1 MSDKSKIRNFSI
13 IAHIDHGKSTLAD
26 RFLELSG
33 LVRREKL
40 QKQMLDSMDLERER
54 GITIKSHPVRLTIGD
69 YIFNLIDTPGH
80 VDFSYE
86 VSRSLAACEG
96 AVLLVDATQG
106 VEAQTVAHA
115 YKAMEHNLTI
125 VPVINKIDL
134 PSADIESTKSAMAQL
149 LGKDDIE
156 PVLVSAKDG
165 TGVDELIQRLINE
178 IPAPSGNEDGPL
190 QALVFDAFYDNYKGV
205 VSVVRIFNGEIKAG
219 DLIKFWSGG
228 TVSEVIE
235 VGVFELKMVPVE
247 KLTAGDVGYVAANI
261 RDIREVPVG
270 DTMTLAS
277 QPSDNPI
284 PGFSPMKPMVFASMY
299 PTENEDFER
308 LRESL
313 KKLQLNDAA
322 LTFEPENS
330 QAFGPGFRCGFLGLL
345 HMDIVR
351 ERLEREFDLDLIL
364 TSPNVEYHVLTRAGD
379 YLEIRNPADFPD
391 FSEVELVEEPF
402 IRGTVVV
409 PSAYLGNVIQL
420 CENRRGKMVQ
430 MDYISQDRV
439 LLKYD
444 LPFSEIITDFYD
456 QLKSMTRGYASF
468 DYEHIGFREAD
479 VDKIEVFINGRK
491 LDAITL
497 LVPKEEV
504 MRSAR
509 SVALNLKRTIPK
521 QLVEVVIQ
529 VKAGGKIVAR
539 ETVKPLRKD
548 VLAKCY
554 GGDVSRK
561 KKLLEK
567 QKAGKKRMRQ
577 FNQVDIPQEAFLSVL
592 KADSDS

>member
-1 MSDKSKIRNFSI
+1 MVDRSKIRNFSI

-33 LVRREKL
+33 LVRRDKL

-54 GITIKSHPVRLTIGD
+54 GITIKSHPVRLHIGD
-69 YIFNLIDTPGH
+69 YVFNLIDTPGH

-96 AVLLVDATQG
+96 AILLVDASQG

-115 YKAMEHNLTI
+115 YKAMEHNLAI

-134 PSADIESTKSAMAQL
+134 PSADVEGAKRAMSQL
-149 LGKDDIE
+149 LGKDDID
-156 PVLVSAKDG
+156 PVLVSAKEG
-165 TGVDELIQRLINE
+165 IGIEELIDRLVKE
-178 IPAPSGNEDGPL
+178 IPAPNGDEEAPL
-190 QALVFDAFYDNYKGV
+190 QALVFDSFYDTYKGV
-205 VSVVRIFNGEIKAG
+205 VSVVRIFNGQVRVG
-219 DLIKFWSGG
+219 DRIRFWASGLE
-228 TVSEVIE
+228 SEVTE
-235 VGVFELKMVPVE
+235 VGVFSLKMVPTE
-247 KLTAGDVGYVAANI
+247 SLEAGDVGYVAANI

-270 DTMTLAS
+270 DTMTSAVR
-277 QPSDNPI
+277 PADVPI
-284 PGFSPMKPMVFASMY
+284 PGFSAMKPMVFASIY

-322 LTFEPENS
+322 LVFEPES
-330 QAFGPGFRCGFLGLL
+330 SEAFGPGFRCGFLGLL
-345 HMDIVR
+345 HMDIIR

-364 TSPNVEYHVLTRAGD
+364 TSPNVEYHVLTRSGE
-379 YLEIRNPADFPD
+379 YIEVRNPSQFPD
-391 FSEVELVEEPF
+391 FSEVELVEEPYV
-402 IRGTVVV
+402 RGTIVV
-409 PSAYLGNVIQL
+409 PSEYVGSVIQL
-420 CENRRGKMVQ
+420 CEGRRGKMLH
-430 MDYISQDRV
+430 MDYISQQRV
-439 LLKYD
+439 LLEYD
-444 LPFSEIITDFYD
+444 LPFAEIITDFYD
-456 QLKSMTRGYASF
+456 QLKSVTRGYASF
-468 DYEHIGFREAD
+468 DYEHIGFKEAD
-479 VDKIEVFINGRK
+479 VDKIEVFINGKK
-491 LDAITL
+491 LDALTL
-497 LVPKEEV
+497 LAPKSEV
-504 MRSAR
+504 LRVAR
-509 SVALNLKRTIPK
+509 QVALNLKHTIPK

-529 VKAGGKIVAR
+529 VKAGGRIVAR
-539 ETVKPLRKD
+539 ETIKPLRKD

-592 KADSDS
+592 KADTE

>member
-1 MSDKSKIRNFSI
+1 MAYRSKIRNFSI

-33 LVRREKL
+33 LVRRDKL

-54 GITIKSHPVRLTIGD
+54 GITIKSHPVRLAIGD
-69 YIFNLIDTPGH
+69 YVFNLIDTPGH

-96 AVLLVDATQG
+96 AILLVDATQG

-115 YKAMEHNLTI
+115 YKAMEHNLAI

-134 PSADIESTKSAMAQL
+134 PSADVEGTKRAMAQL
-149 LGKDDIE
+149 LGKDDID
-156 PVLVSAKDG
+156 PVLVSAKEG
-165 TGVDELIQRLINE
+165 IGIQELIDRLIE
-178 IPAPSGNEDGPL
+178 DIPAPEGDENAPL
-190 QALVFDAFYDNYKGV
+190 QALVFDSFYDTYKGV
-205 VSVVRIFNGEIKAG
+205 VSVVRIFNGQVKVG
-219 DLIKFWSGG
+219 DRIRFWASGLE
-228 TVSEVIE
+228 SEVTE
-235 VGVFELKMVPVE
+235 VGVFSLKMVPTDRLE
-247 KLTAGDVGYVAANI
+247 AGDVGYVAANI

-270 DTMTLAS
+270 DTMTSAVR
-277 QPSDNPI
+277 PATAPI
-284 PGFSPMKPMVFASMY
+284 PGFSSMKPMVFASIY

-322 LTFEPENS
+322 LVFEPETS
-330 QAFGPGFRCGFLGLL
+330 EAFGPGFRCGFLGLL

-364 TSPNVEYHVLTRAGD
+364 TSPNVEYHVLTRSGE
-379 YLEIRNPADFPD
+379 YIEVRNPSQFPD
-391 FSEVELVEEPF
+391 FSEVELVEEPYV
-402 IRGTVVV
+402 RGTIVV
-409 PSAYLGNVIQL
+409 PSEYVGSVIQL
-420 CENRRGKMVQ
+420 CEGRRGKMLH
-430 MDYISQDRV
+430 MEYISEQRV
-439 LLKYD
+439 LLEYD
-444 LPFSEIITDFYD
+444 LPFAEIITDFYD
-456 QLKSMTRGYASF
+456 QLKSVTRGYASF
-468 DYEHIGFREAD
+468 DYEHIGFKEAD
-479 VDKIEVFINGRK
+479 VDKIEVFINGKR
-491 LDAITL
+491 LDALTL
-497 LVPKEEV
+497 LAPKSEV
-504 MRSAR
+504 LRVAR
-509 SVALNLKRTIPK
+509 QVALNLKRTIPK

-529 VKAGGKIVAR
+529 VKAGGRIVAR

-592 KADSDS
+592 KADTE

>member
-1 MSDKSKIRNFSI
+1 MVDRSKIRNFSI

-33 LVRREKL
+33 LVRRDKL

-54 GITIKSHPVRLTIGD
+54 GITIKSHPVRLHIGD
-69 YIFNLIDTPGH
+69 YVFNLIDTPGH

-96 AVLLVDATQG
+96 AILLVDASQG

-115 YKAMEHNLTI
+115 YKAMEHNLAI

-134 PSADIESTKSAMAQL
+134 PSADVEGAKRAMSQL
-149 LGKDDIE
+149 LGKDDID
-156 PVLVSAKDG
+156 PVLVSAKEG
-165 TGVDELIQRLINE
+165 IGIEELIDRLVKE
-178 IPAPSGNEDGPL
+178 IPAPNGDEEAPL
-190 QALVFDAFYDNYKGV
+190 QALVFDSFYDTYKGV
-205 VSVVRIFNGEIKAG
+205 VSVVRIFNGQVRVG
-219 DLIKFWSGG
+219 DRIRFWASGLE
-228 TVSEVIE
+228 SEVTE
-235 VGVFELKMVPVE
+235 VGVFSLKMVPTE
-247 KLTAGDVGYVAANI
+247 SLEAGDVGYVAANI

-270 DTMTLAS
+270 DTMTSAVR
-277 QPSDNPI
+277 PADVPI
-284 PGFSPMKPMVFASMY
+284 PGFSAMKPMVFASIY

-322 LTFEPENS
+322 LVFEPES
-330 QAFGPGFRCGFLGLL
+330 SEAFGPGFRCGFLGLL
-345 HMDIVR
+345 HMDIIR

-364 TSPNVEYHVLTRAGD
+364 TSPNVEYHVLTRSGE
-379 YLEIRNPADFPD
+379 YIEVRNPSQFPD
-391 FSEVELVEEPF
+391 FSEVELVEEPYV
-402 IRGTVVV
+402 RGTIVV
-409 PSAYLGNVIQL
+409 PSEYVGSVIQL
-420 CENRRGKMVQ
+420 CEGRRGKMLH
-430 MDYISQDRV
+430 MDYISQQRV
-439 LLKYD
+439 LLEYD
-444 LPFSEIITDFYD
+444 LPFAEIITDFYD
-456 QLKSMTRGYASF
+456 QLKSVTRGYASF
-468 DYEHIGFREAD
+468 DYEHIGFKEAD
-479 VDKIEVFINGRK
+479 VDKVEVFINGKK
-491 LDAITL
+491 LDALTL
-497 LVPKEEV
+497 LAPKSEV
-504 MRSAR
+504 LRVAR
-509 SVALNLKRTIPK
+509 QVALNLKHTIPK

-529 VKAGGKIVAR
+529 VKAGGRIVAR
-539 ETVKPLRKD
+539 ETIKPLRKD

-592 KADSDS
+592 KADTE

>member
-1 MSDKSKIRNFSI
+1 MVDRSKIRNFSI

-33 LVRREKL
+33 LVRRDKL

-54 GITIKSHPVRLTIGD
+54 GITIKSHPVRLHIGD
-69 YIFNLIDTPGH
+69 YVFNLIDTPGH

-96 AVLLVDATQG
+96 AILLVDATQG

-115 YKAMEHNLTI
+115 YKAMEHNLAI

-134 PSADIESTKSAMAQL
+134 PSADVEGTKRAMSQL
-149 LGKDDIE
+149 LGKDDID
-156 PVLVSAKDG
+156 PVLVSAKEG
-165 TGVDELIQRLINE
+165 IGIEELIDRLVKE
-178 IPAPSGNEDGPL
+178 IPAPNGDENAPL
-190 QALVFDAFYDNYKGV
+190 QALVFDSFYDTYKGV
-205 VSVVRIFNGEIKAG
+205 VSVVRIFNGQVRVG
-219 DLIKFWSGG
+219 DRIRFWASGLE
-228 TVSEVIE
+228 SEVTE
-235 VGVFELKMVPVE
+235 VGVFSLKMVPTE
-247 KLTAGDVGYVAANI
+247 SLEAGDVGYVAANI

-270 DTMTLAS
+270 DTMTSAVR
-277 QPSDNPI
+277 PADAPI
-284 PGFSPMKPMVFASMY
+284 PGFSAMKPMVFASIY

-322 LTFEPENS
+322 LVFEPES
-330 QAFGPGFRCGFLGLL
+330 SEAFGPGFRCGFLGLL
-345 HMDIVR
+345 HMDIIR

-364 TSPNVEYHVLTRAGD
+364 TSPNVEYHVLTRSGE
-379 YLEIRNPADFPD
+379 YIEVRNPSQFPD
-391 FSEVELVEEPF
+391 FSEVELVEEPYV
-402 IRGTVVV
+402 RGTVVV
-409 PSAYLGNVIQL
+409 PSEYVGSVIQL
-420 CENRRGKMVQ
+420 CEGRRGKMLH
-430 MDYISQDRV
+430 MEYISQQRV
-439 LLKYD
+439 LLEYN
-444 LPFSEIITDFYD
+444 LPFAEIITDFYD
-456 QLKSMTRGYASF
+456 QLKSVTRGYASF
-468 DYEHIGFREAD
+468 DYEHIGFKEAD
-479 VDKIEVFINGRK
+479 VDKIEVFINGKK
-491 LDAITL
+491 LDALTL
-497 LVPKEEV
+497 LAPKSEV
-504 MRSAR
+504 LRVAR
-509 SVALNLKRTIPK
+509 QVASNLKHTIPK

-529 VKAGGKIVAR
+529 VKAGGRIVAR
-539 ETVKPLRKD
+539 ETIKPLRKD

-592 KADSDS
+592 KADTE

>member
-1 MSDKSKIRNFSI
+1 MAYRSKIRNFSI

-33 LVRREKL
+33 LVRRDKL

-54 GITIKSHPVRLTIGD
+54 GITIKSHPVRLAIGD
-69 YIFNLIDTPGH
+69 YVFNLIDTPGH

-96 AVLLVDATQG
+96 AILLVDATQG

-115 YKAMEHNLTI
+115 YKAMEHNLAI

-134 PSADIESTKSAMAQL
+134 PSADVEGTKRAMAQL
-149 LGKDDIE
+149 LGKDDID
-156 PVLVSAKDG
+156 PILVSAKEG
-165 TGVDELIQRLINE
+165 IGIQELIDRLIE
-178 IPAPSGNEDGPL
+178 DIPAPEGDENAPL
-190 QALVFDAFYDNYKGV
+190 QALVFDSFYDTYKGV
-205 VSVVRIFNGEIKAG
+205 VSVVRIFNGQVSVG
-219 DLIKFWSGG
+219 DRIRFWASGLE
-228 TVSEVIE
+228 SEVTE
-235 VGVFELKMVPVE
+235 VGVFSLKMVPTDRLE
-247 KLTAGDVGYVAANI
+247 AGDVGYVAANI

-270 DTMTLAS
+270 DTMTSAVR
-277 QPSDNPI
+277 PATAPI
-284 PGFSPMKPMVFASMY
+284 PGFSSMKPMVFASVY

-308 LRESL
+308 LRQSL

-322 LTFEPENS
+322 LVFEPETS
-330 QAFGPGFRCGFLGLL
+330 EAFGPGFRCGFLGLL

-364 TSPNVEYHVLTRAGD
+364 TSPNVEYHVLTRGGE
-379 YLEIRNPADFPD
+379 YIEVRNPSQFPD
-391 FSEVELVEEPF
+391 FSEVELVEEPYV
-402 IRGTVVV
+402 RGTIVV
-409 PSAYLGNVIQL
+409 PSEYVGSIIQL
-420 CENRRGKMVQ
+420 CEGRRGKMLH
-430 MDYISQDRV
+430 MEYISEQRV
-439 LLKYD
+439 LLEYD

-456 QLKSMTRGYASF
+456 QLKSVTRGYASF
-468 DYEHIGFREAD
+468 DYEHIGFKEAD
-479 VDKIEVFINGRK
+479 VDKIEVFINGKR
-491 LDAITL
+491 LDALTL
-497 LVPKEEV
+497 LAPKSEV
-504 MRSAR
+504 LRVAR
-509 SVALNLKRTIPK
+509 QVALNLKRTIPK

-529 VKAGGKIVAR
+529 VKAGGRIVAR

-592 KADSDS
+592 KADTE

>member
-1 MSDKSKIRNFSI
+1 MAYRSKIRNFSI

-33 LVRREKL
+33 LVRRDKL

-54 GITIKSHPVRLTIGD
+54 GITIKSHPVRLVIGD
-69 YIFNLIDTPGH
+69 YVFNLIDTPGH

-96 AVLLVDATQG
+96 AILLVDATQG

-115 YKAMEHNLTI
+115 YKAMEHNLAI

-134 PSADIESTKSAMAQL
+134 PSADVEGTKRAMAQL
-149 LGKDDIE
+149 LGKDDID
-156 PVLVSAKDG
+156 PVLVSAKEG
-165 TGVDELIQRLINE
+165 IGIQELIDRLIE
-178 IPAPSGNEDGPL
+178 DIPAPEGDENAPL
-190 QALVFDAFYDNYKGV
+190 QALVFDSFYDTYKGV
-205 VSVVRIFNGEIKAG
+205 VSVVRIFNGQVKVG
-219 DLIKFWSGG
+219 DRIRFWASGLE
-228 TVSEVIE
+228 SEVTE
-235 VGVFELKMVPVE
+235 VGVFSLKMVPTDRLE
-247 KLTAGDVGYVAANI
+247 AGDVGYVAANI

-270 DTMTLAS
+270 DTMTSAIRAATA
-277 QPSDNPI
+277 PI
-284 PGFSPMKPMVFASMY
+284 PGFSSMKPMVFASIY

-322 LTFEPENS
+322 LVFEPETS
-330 QAFGPGFRCGFLGLL
+330 EAFGPGFRCGFLGLL

-364 TSPNVEYHVLTRAGD
+364 TSPNVEYHVLTRSGE
-379 YLEIRNPADFPD
+379 YIEVRNPSQFPD
-391 FSEVELVEEPF
+391 FSEVELVEEPYV
-402 IRGTVVV
+402 RGTIVV
-409 PSAYLGNVIQL
+409 PSEYIGSVIQL
-420 CENRRGKMVQ
+420 CEGRRGKMLH
-430 MDYISQDRV
+430 MEYISEQRV
-439 LLKYD
+439 LLEYD
-444 LPFSEIITDFYD
+444 LPFAEIITDFYD
-456 QLKSMTRGYASF
+456 QLKSVTRGYASF
-468 DYEHIGFREAD
+468 DYEHTGFKEAD
-479 VDKIEVFINGRK
+479 VDKIEVFINGKR
-491 LDAITL
+491 LDALTL
-497 LVPKEEV
+497 LAPKSEV
-504 MRSAR
+504 LRVAR
-509 SVALNLKRTIPK
+509 QVALNLKHTIPK

-529 VKAGGKIVAR
+529 VKAGGRIVAR

-592 KADSDS
+592 KADTE

>member
-1 MSDKSKIRNFSI
+1 MAYRSKTRNFSI

-33 LVRREKL
+33 LVRRDKL

-54 GITIKSHPVRLTIGD
+54 GITIKSHPVRLVIGD
-69 YIFNLIDTPGH
+69 YVFNLIDTPGH

-96 AVLLVDATQG
+96 AILLVDATQG

-115 YKAMEHNLTI
+115 YKAMEHNLAI

-134 PSADIESTKSAMAQL
+134 PSADVEGTKRAMAQL
-149 LGKDDIE
+149 LGKDDID
-156 PVLVSAKDG
+156 PILVSAKEG
-165 TGVDELIQRLINE
+165 IGIQELIDRLIE
-178 IPAPSGNEDGPL
+178 DIPAPEGDENAPL
-190 QALVFDAFYDNYKGV
+190 QALVFDSFYDTYKGV
-205 VSVVRIFNGEIKAG
+205 VSVVRIFNGQVNVG
-219 DLIKFWSGG
+219 DRIRFWASGLE
-228 TVSEVIE
+228 SEVTE
-235 VGVFELKMVPVE
+235 VGVFSLKMVPTDRLE
-247 KLTAGDVGYVAANI
+247 AGDVGYVAANI

-270 DTMTLAS
+270 DTMTSAIR
-277 QPSDNPI
+277 PATAPI
-284 PGFSPMKPMVFASMY
+284 PGFSSMKPMVFASIY

-322 LTFEPENS
+322 LVFEPETS
-330 QAFGPGFRCGFLGLL
+330 EAFGPGFSCGFLGLL

-364 TSPNVEYHVLTRAGD
+364 TSPNVEYHVLTRSGE
-379 YLEIRNPADFPD
+379 YIEVRNPSQFPD
-391 FSEVELVEEPF
+391 FSEVELVEEPYV
-402 IRGTVVV
+402 RGTIVV
-409 PSAYLGNVIQL
+409 PSEYVGSVIQL
-420 CENRRGKMVQ
+420 CEGRRGKMLH
-430 MDYISQDRV
+430 MEYISEQRV
-439 LLKYD
+439 LLEYD
-444 LPFSEIITDFYD
+444 LPFAEIITDFYD
-456 QLKSMTRGYASF
+456 QLKSVTRGYASF
-468 DYEHIGFREAD
+468 DYEHTGFKEAD
-479 VDKIEVFINGRK
+479 VDKIEVFINGKR
-491 LDAITL
+491 LDALTL
-497 LVPKEEV
+497 LAPKSEV
-504 MRSAR
+504 LRVAR
-509 SVALNLKRTIPK
+509 QVALNLKRTIPK

-529 VKAGGKIVAR
+529 VKAGGRIVAR

-592 KADSDS
+592 KADTE

>member
-1 MSDKSKIRNFSI
+1 MADRSKIRNFSI

-33 LVRREKL
+33 LVRRDKL

-54 GITIKSHPVRLTIGD
+54 GITIKSHPVRLHIGD
-69 YIFNLIDTPGH
+69 YVFNLIDTPGH

-96 AVLLVDATQG
+96 AILLVDATQG

-115 YKAMEHNLTI
+115 YKAMEHNLAI

-134 PSADIESTKSAMAQL
+134 PSADVEGTKRAMSQL
-149 LGKDDIE
+149 LGKDDID
-156 PVLVSAKDG
+156 PVLVSAKEG
-165 TGVDELIQRLINE
+165 IGIEELIDRLVKE
-178 IPAPSGNEDGPL
+178 IPAPNGDENAPL
-190 QALVFDAFYDNYKGV
+190 QALVFDSFYDTYKGV
-205 VSVVRIFNGEIKAG
+205 VSVVRIFNGQVRVG
-219 DLIKFWSGG
+219 DRIRFWASGLE
-228 TVSEVIE
+228 SEVTE
-235 VGVFELKMVPVE
+235 VGVFSLKMVPTE
-247 KLTAGDVGYVAANI
+247 SLEAGDVGYVAANI

-270 DTMTLAS
+270 DTMTSAVR
-277 QPSDNPI
+277 PADAPI
-284 PGFSPMKPMVFASMY
+284 PGFSAMKPMVFASIY

-322 LTFEPENS
+322 LVFEPES
-330 QAFGPGFRCGFLGLL
+330 SEAFGPGFRCGFLGLL
-345 HMDIVR
+345 HMDIIR

-364 TSPNVEYHVLTRAGD
+364 TSPNVEYHVLTRSGE
-379 YLEIRNPADFPD
+379 YIEVRNPSQFPD
-391 FSEVELVEEPF
+391 FSEVELVEEPYV
-402 IRGTVVV
+402 RGTVVV
-409 PSAYLGNVIQL
+409 PSEYVGSVIQL
-420 CENRRGKMVQ
+420 CEGRRGKMLH
-430 MDYISQDRV
+430 MEYISQQRV
-439 LLKYD
+439 LLEYN
-444 LPFSEIITDFYD
+444 LPFAEIITDFYD
-456 QLKSMTRGYASF
+456 QLKSVTRGYASF
-468 DYEHIGFREAD
+468 DYEHIGFKEAD
-479 VDKIEVFINGRK
+479 VDKIEVFINGKK
-491 LDAITL
+491 LDALTL
-497 LVPKEEV
+497 LAPKSEV
-504 MRSAR
+504 LRVAR
-509 SVALNLKRTIPK
+509 QVASNLKHTIPK

-529 VKAGGKIVAR
+529 VKAGGRIVAR
-539 ETVKPLRKD
+539 ETIKPLRKD

-592 KADSDS
+592 KADTE

>member
-1 MSDKSKIRNFSI
+1 MADRSKIRNFSI

-33 LVRREKL
+33 LVRRDKL

-54 GITIKSHPVRLTIGD
+54 GITIKSHPVRLHIGD
-69 YIFNLIDTPGH
+69 YVFNLIDTPGH

-96 AVLLVDATQG
+96 AILLVDATQG

-115 YKAMEHNLTI
+115 YKAMEHNLAI

-134 PSADIESTKSAMAQL
+134 PSADVEGTKRAMSQL
-149 LGKDDIE
+149 LGKDDID
-156 PVLVSAKDG
+156 PVLVSAKEG
-165 TGVDELIQRLINE
+165 IGIEELIDRLVKE
-178 IPAPSGNEDGPL
+178 IPAPNGDENAPL
-190 QALVFDAFYDNYKGV
+190 QALVFDSFYDTYKGV
-205 VSVVRIFNGEIKAG
+205 VSVVRIFNGQVRVG
-219 DLIKFWSGG
+219 DRIRFWASGLE
-228 TVSEVIE
+228 SEVTE
-235 VGVFELKMVPVE
+235 VGVFSLKMVPTE
-247 KLTAGDVGYVAANI
+247 SLEAGDVGYVAANI

-270 DTMTLAS
+270 DTMTSAVR
-277 QPSDNPI
+277 PADAPI
-284 PGFSPMKPMVFASMY
+284 PGFSAMKPMVFASIY

-322 LTFEPENS
+322 LVFEPES
-330 QAFGPGFRCGFLGLL
+330 SEAFGPGFRCGFLGLL
-345 HMDIVR
+345 HMDIIR

-364 TSPNVEYHVLTRAGD
+364 TSPNVEYHVLTRSGE
-379 YLEIRNPADFPD
+379 YSEVRNPSQFPD
-391 FSEVELVEEPF
+391 FSEVELVEEPYV
-402 IRGTVVV
+402 RGTVVV
-409 PSAYLGNVIQL
+409 PSEYVGSVIQL
-420 CENRRGKMVQ
+420 CEGRRGKMLH
-430 MDYISQDRV
+430 MEYISQQRV
-439 LLKYD
+439 LLEYD
-444 LPFSEIITDFYD
+444 LPFAEIITDFYD
-456 QLKSMTRGYASF
+456 QLKSVTRGYASF
-468 DYEHIGFREAD
+468 DYEHIGFKEAD
-479 VDKIEVFINGRK
+479 VDKIEVFINGKK
-491 LDAITL
+491 LDALTL
-497 LVPKEEV
+497 LAPKSEV
-504 MRSAR
+504 LRVAR
-509 SVALNLKRTIPK
+509 QVASNLKHTIPK

-529 VKAGGKIVAR
+529 VKAGGRIVAR
-539 ETVKPLRKD
+539 ETIKPLRKD

-592 KADSDS
+592 KADTE

>member
-1 MSDKSKIRNFSI
+1 MADRSKIRNFSI

-33 LVRREKL
+33 LVRRDKL

-54 GITIKSHPVRLTIGD
+54 GITIKSHPVRLHIGD
-69 YIFNLIDTPGH
+69 YVFNLIDTPGH

-96 AVLLVDATQG
+96 AILLVDATQG

-115 YKAMEHNLTI
+115 YKAMEHNLAI

-134 PSADIESTKSAMAQL
+134 PSADVEGTKRAMSQL
-149 LGKDDIE
+149 LGKDDID
-156 PVLVSAKDG
+156 PVLVSAKAG
-165 TGVDELIQRLINE
+165 IGIEELIDRLVKE
-178 IPAPSGNEDGPL
+178 IPAPNGDENAPL
-190 QALVFDAFYDNYKGV
+190 QALVFDSFYDTYKGV
-205 VSVVRIFNGEIKAG
+205 VSVVRIFNGQVRVG
-219 DLIKFWSGG
+219 DRIRFWASGLE
-228 TVSEVIE
+228 SEVTE
-235 VGVFELKMVPVE
+235 VGVFSLKMVPTE
-247 KLTAGDVGYVAANI
+247 SLEAGDVGYVAANI

-270 DTMTLAS
+270 DTMTSAVR
-277 QPSDNPI
+277 PADAPI
-284 PGFSPMKPMVFASMY
+284 PGFSAMKPMVFASIY

-322 LTFEPENS
+322 LVFEPES
-330 QAFGPGFRCGFLGLL
+330 SEAFGPGFRCGFLGLL
-345 HMDIVR
+345 HMDIIR

-364 TSPNVEYHVLTRAGD
+364 TSPNVEYHVLTRSGE
-379 YLEIRNPADFPD
+379 YIEVRNPSQFPD
-391 FSEVELVEEPF
+391 FSEVELVEEPYV
-402 IRGTVVV
+402 RGTVVV
-409 PSAYLGNVIQL
+409 PSEYVGSVIQL
-420 CENRRGKMVQ
+420 CEGRRGKMLH
-430 MDYISQDRV
+430 MEYISQQRV
-439 LLKYD
+439 LLEYD
-444 LPFSEIITDFYD
+444 LPFAEIITDFYD
-456 QLKSMTRGYASF
+456 QLKSVTRGYASF
-468 DYEHIGFREAD
+468 DYEHIGFKEAD
-479 VDKIEVFINGRK
+479 VDKIEVFINGKK
-491 LDAITL
+491 LDALTL
-497 LVPKEEV
+497 LAPKSEV
-504 MRSAR
+504 LRVAR
-509 SVALNLKRTIPK
+509 QVASNLKHTIPK

-529 VKAGGKIVAR
+529 VKAGGRIVAR
-539 ETVKPLRKD
+539 ETIKPLRKD

-592 KADSDS
+592 KADTE

>member
-1 MSDKSKIRNFSI
+1 MAYRSKIRNFSI

-33 LVRREKL
+33 LVRRDKL

-54 GITIKSHPVRLTIGD
+54 GITIKSHPVRLVIGD
-69 YIFNLIDTPGH
+69 YVFNLIDTPGH

-96 AVLLVDATQG
+96 AILLVDATQG

-115 YKAMEHNLTI
+115 YKAMEHNLAI

-134 PSADIESTKSAMAQL
+134 PSADVEGTKRAMAQL
-149 LGKDDIE
+149 LGKDDID
-156 PVLVSAKDG
+156 PILVSAKEG
-165 TGVDELIQRLINE
+165 IGIQELIDRLIE
-178 IPAPSGNEDGPL
+178 DIPAPEGDENAPL
-190 QALVFDAFYDNYKGV
+190 QALVFDSFYDTYKGV
-205 VSVVRIFNGEIKAG
+205 VSVVRIFNGQVRVG
-219 DLIKFWSGG
+219 DRIRFWASGLE
-228 TVSEVIE
+228 SEVTE
-235 VGVFELKMVPVE
+235 VGVFSLKMVPTDRLE
-247 KLTAGDVGYVAANI
+247 AGDVGYVAANI

-270 DTMTLAS
+270 DTMTSAIR
-277 QPSDNPI
+277 PATAPI
-284 PGFSPMKPMVFASMY
+284 PGFSSMKPMVFASIY

-322 LTFEPENS
+322 LVFEPETS
-330 QAFGPGFRCGFLGLL
+330 EAFGPGFSCGFLGLL

-364 TSPNVEYHVLTRAGD
+364 TSPNVEYHVLTRSGE
-379 YLEIRNPADFPD
+379 YIEVRNPSQFPD
-391 FSEVELVEEPF
+391 FSEVELVEEPYV
-402 IRGTVVV
+402 RGTIVV
-409 PSAYLGNVIQL
+409 PSEYVGSVIQL
-420 CENRRGKMVQ
+420 CEGRRGKMLH
-430 MDYISQDRV
+430 MEYISEQRV
-439 LLKYD
+439 LLEYD
-444 LPFSEIITDFYD
+444 LPFAEIITDFYD
-456 QLKSMTRGYASF
+456 QLKSVTRGYASF
-468 DYEHIGFREAD
+468 DYEHTGFKEAD
-479 VDKIEVFINGRK
+479 VDKIEVFINGKR
-491 LDAITL
+491 LDALTL
-497 LVPKEEV
+497 LAPKSEV
-504 MRSAR
+504 LRVAR
-509 SVALNLKRTIPK
+509 QVALNLKRTIPK

-529 VKAGGKIVAR
+529 VKAGGRIVAR

-567 QKAGKKRMRQ
+567 QNAGKKRMRQ

-592 KADSDS
+592 KADTE

>member
-1 MSDKSKIRNFSI
+1 MADRSKIRNFSI

-33 LVRREKL
+33 LVRRDKL

-54 GITIKSHPVRLTIGD
+54 GITIKSHPVRLHIGD
-69 YIFNLIDTPGH
+69 YVFNLIDTPGH

-96 AVLLVDATQG
+96 AILLVDATQG

-115 YKAMEHNLTI
+115 YKAMEHNLAI

-134 PSADIESTKSAMAQL
+134 PSADVEGTKRAMSQL
-149 LGKDDIE
+149 LGKDDID
-156 PVLVSAKDG
+156 PVLVSAKEG
-165 TGVDELIQRLINE
+165 IGIEELIDRLVKE
-178 IPAPSGNEDGPL
+178 IPAPNGDENAPL
-190 QALVFDAFYDNYKGV
+190 QALVFDSFYDTYKGV
-205 VSVVRIFNGEIKAG
+205 VSVVRIFNGQVRVG
-219 DLIKFWSGG
+219 DRIRFWASGLE
-228 TVSEVIE
+228 SEVTE
-235 VGVFELKMVPVE
+235 VGVFSLKMVPTE
-247 KLTAGDVGYVAANI
+247 SLEAGDVGYVAANI

-270 DTMTLAS
+270 DTMTSAVR
-277 QPSDNPI
+277 PADAPI
-284 PGFSPMKPMVFASMY
+284 PGFSAMKPMVFASIY

-322 LTFEPENS
+322 LVFEPES
-330 QAFGPGFRCGFLGLL
+330 SEAFGPGFRCGFLGLL
-345 HMDIVR
+345 HMDIIR

-364 TSPNVEYHVLTRAGD
+364 TSPNVEYHVLTRSGE
-379 YLEIRNPADFPD
+379 YIEVRNPSQFPD
-391 FSEVELVEEPF
+391 FSEVELVEEPYV
-402 IRGTVVV
+402 RGTVVV
-409 PSAYLGNVIQL
+409 PSEYVGSVIQL
-420 CENRRGKMVQ
+420 CEGRRGKMLH
-430 MDYISQDRV
+430 MEYISQQRV
-439 LLKYD
+439 LLEYD
-444 LPFSEIITDFYD
+444 LPFAEIITDFYD
-456 QLKSMTRGYASF
+456 QLKSVTRGYASF
-468 DYEHIGFREAD
+468 DYEHIGFKEAD
-479 VDKIEVFINGRK
+479 VDKIEVFINGKK
-491 LDAITL
+491 LDALTL
-497 LVPKEEV
+497 LAPKSEV
-504 MRSAR
+504 LRVAR
-509 SVALNLKRTIPK
+509 QVASNLKHTIPK

-529 VKAGGKIVAR
+529 VKAGGRIVAR
-539 ETVKPLRKD
+539 ETIKPLRKD

-592 KADSDS
+592 KADTE

>member
-178 IPAPSGNEDGPL
+178 IPAPSGNEEGPL

-364 TSPNVEYHVLTRAGD
+364 TSPNVEYHVLTRGGD

>member
-1 MSDKSKIRNFSI
+1 MVDRSKIRNFSI

-33 LVRREKL
+33 LVRRDKL

-54 GITIKSHPVRLTIGD
+54 GITIKSHPVRLHIGD
-69 YIFNLIDTPGH
+69 YVFNLIDTPGH

-96 AVLLVDATQG
+96 AILLVDATQG

-115 YKAMEHNLTI
+115 YKAMEHNLAI

-134 PSADIESTKSAMAQL
+134 PSADVEGTKRAMSQL
-149 LGKDDIE
+149 LGKDDID
-156 PVLVSAKDG
+156 PVLVSAKEG
-165 TGVDELIQRLINE
+165 IGIEELIDRLVKE
-178 IPAPSGNEDGPL
+178 IPAPNGDENAPL
-190 QALVFDAFYDNYKGV
+190 QALVFDSFYDTYKGV
-205 VSVVRIFNGEIKAG
+205 VSVVRIFNGQVRVG
-219 DLIKFWSGG
+219 DRIRFWASGLE
-228 TVSEVIE
+228 SEVTE
-235 VGVFELKMVPVE
+235 VGVFSLKMVPTE
-247 KLTAGDVGYVAANI
+247 SLEAGDVGYVAANI

-270 DTMTLAS
+270 DTMTSAVR
-277 QPSDNPI
+277 PADAPI
-284 PGFSPMKPMVFASMY
+284 PGFSAMKPMVFASIY

-322 LTFEPENS
+322 LVFEPES
-330 QAFGPGFRCGFLGLL
+330 SEAFGPGFRCGFLGLL
-345 HMDIVR
+345 HMDIIR

-364 TSPNVEYHVLTRAGD
+364 TSPNVEYHVLTRSGE
-379 YLEIRNPADFPD
+379 YIEVRNPSQFPD
-391 FSEVELVEEPF
+391 FSEVELVEEPYV
-402 IRGTVVV
+402 RGTVVV
-409 PSAYLGNVIQL
+409 PSEYVGSVIQL
-420 CENRRGKMVQ
+420 CEGRRGKMLH
-430 MDYISQDRV
+430 MEYISQQRV
-439 LLKYD
+439 LLEYD
-444 LPFSEIITDFYD
+444 LPFAEIITDFYD
-456 QLKSMTRGYASF
+456 QLKSVTRGYASF
-468 DYEHIGFREAD
+468 DYEHIGFKEAD
-479 VDKIEVFINGRK
+479 VDKIEVFINGKK
-491 LDAITL
+491 LDALTL
-497 LVPKEEV
+497 LAPKSEV
-504 MRSAR
+504 LRVAR
-509 SVALNLKRTIPK
+509 QVASNLKHTIPK

-529 VKAGGKIVAR
+529 VKAGGRIVAR
-539 ETVKPLRKD
+539 ETIKPLRKD

-592 KADSDS
+592 KADTE

>member
-1 MSDKSKIRNFSI
+1 MADRSKIRNFSI

-33 LVRREKL
+33 LVRPDKL

-54 GITIKSHPVRLTIGD
+54 GITIKSHPVRLHIRD
-69 YIFNLIDTPGH
+69 YVFNLIDTPGH

-96 AVLLVDATQG
+96 AILLVDATQG

-115 YKAMEHNLTI
+115 YKAMEHNLAI

-134 PSADIESTKSAMAQL
+134 PSADVEGTKRAMSQL
-149 LGKDDIE
+149 LGKDDID
-156 PVLVSAKDG
+156 PVLVSAKEG
-165 TGVDELIQRLINE
+165 IGIEELIDRLVKE
-178 IPAPSGNEDGPL
+178 IPAPNGDEEAPL
-190 QALVFDAFYDNYKGV
+190 QALVFDSFYDTYKGV
-205 VSVVRIFNGEIKAG
+205 VSVVRIFNGQVRVG
-219 DLIKFWSGG
+219 DRIRFWASGLE
-228 TVSEVIE
+228 SEVTE
-235 VGVFELKMVPVE
+235 VGVFSLKMVPAE
-247 KLTAGDVGYVAANI
+247 SLEAGDVGYVAANI

-270 DTMTLAS
+270 DTMTSAVR
-277 QPSDNPI
+277 PTDAPI
-284 PGFSPMKPMVFASMY
+284 PGFSAMKPMVFASIY

-322 LTFEPENS
+322 LVFEPES
-330 QAFGPGFRCGFLGLL
+330 SEAFGPGFRCGFLGLL
-345 HMDIVR
+345 HMDIIR

-364 TSPNVEYHVLTRAGD
+364 TSPNVEYHVLTRGGE
-379 YLEIRNPADFPD
+379 YIEVRNPSQFPD
-391 FSEVELVEEPF
+391 FSEVELVEEPYV
-402 IRGTVVV
+402 RGTIVV
-409 PSAYLGNVIQL
+409 PSEYVGSVIQL
-420 CENRRGKMVQ
+420 CEGRRGKMLH
-430 MDYISQDRV
+430 MEYISQQRV
-439 LLKYD
+439 LLEYD
-444 LPFSEIITDFYD
+444 LPFAEIITDFYD
-456 QLKSMTRGYASF
+456 QLKSVTRGYASF

-479 VDKIEVFINGRK
+479 VDKIEVFINGKK
-491 LDAITL
+491 LDALTL
-497 LVPKEEV
+497 LAPKSEV
-504 MRSAR
+504 LRVAR
-509 SVALNLKRTIPK
+509 QVASNLKHTIPK

-529 VKAGGKIVAR
+529 VKAGGRIVAR
-539 ETVKPLRKD
+539 ETIKPLRKD

-592 KADSDS
+592 KADTE

>member
-1 MSDKSKIRNFSI
+1 MAYRSKIRNFSI

-33 LVRREKL
+33 LVRRDKL

-54 GITIKSHPVRLTIGD
+54 GITIKSHPVRLVIGD
-69 YIFNLIDTPGH
+69 YVFNLIDTPGH

-96 AVLLVDATQG
+96 AILLVDATQG

-115 YKAMEHNLTI
+115 YKAMEHNLAI

-134 PSADIESTKSAMAQL
+134 PSADVEGTKRAMAQL
-149 LGKDDIE
+149 LGKDDID
-156 PVLVSAKDG
+156 PILVSAKEG
-165 TGVDELIQRLINE
+165 IGIQELIDRLIE
-178 IPAPSGNEDGPL
+178 DIPAPEGDENAPL
-190 QALVFDAFYDNYKGV
+190 QALVFDSFYDTYKGV
-205 VSVVRIFNGEIKAG
+205 VSVVRIFNGQVRVG
-219 DLIKFWSGG
+219 DRIRFWASGLE
-228 TVSEVIE
+228 SEVTE
-235 VGVFELKMVPVE
+235 VGVFSLKMVPTDRLE
-247 KLTAGDVGYVAANI
+247 AGDVGYVAANI

-270 DTMTLAS
+270 DTMTSAIR
-277 QPSDNPI
+277 PATAPI
-284 PGFSPMKPMVFASMY
+284 PGFSSMKPMVFASIY

-322 LTFEPENS
+322 LVFEPETS
-330 QAFGPGFRCGFLGLL
+330 EAFGPGFSCGFLGLL

-364 TSPNVEYHVLTRAGD
+364 TSPNVEYHVLTRSGE
-379 YLEIRNPADFPD
+379 YIEVRNPSQFPD
-391 FSEVELVEEPF
+391 FSEVELVEEPYV
-402 IRGTVVV
+402 RGTIVV
-409 PSAYLGNVIQL
+409 PSEYVGSVIQL
-420 CENRRGKMVQ
+420 CEGRRGKMLH
-430 MDYISQDRV
+430 MEYISEQRV
-439 LLKYD
+439 LLEYD
-444 LPFSEIITDFYD
+444 LPFAEIITDFYD
-456 QLKSMTRGYASF
+456 QLKSVTRGYASF
-468 DYEHIGFREAD
+468 DYEHTGFKEAD
-479 VDKIEVFINGRK
+479 VDKIEVFINGKR
-491 LDAITL
+491 LDALTL
-497 LVPKEEV
+497 LAPKSEV
-504 MRSAR
+504 LRVAR
-509 SVALNLKRTIPK
+509 QVALNLKRTIPK

-529 VKAGGKIVAR
+529 VKAGGRIVAR

-592 KADSDS
+592 KADTE

>member
-1 MSDKSKIRNFSI
+1 MAYRSKTRNFSI

-33 LVRREKL
+33 LVRRDKL

-54 GITIKSHPVRLTIGD
+54 GITIKSHPVRLAIGD
-69 YIFNLIDTPGH
+69 YVFNLIDTPGH

-96 AVLLVDATQG
+96 AILLVDATQG

-115 YKAMEHNLTI
+115 YKAMEHNLAI

-134 PSADIESTKSAMAQL
+134 PSADVEGTKRAMAQL
-149 LGKDDIE
+149 LGKDDID
-156 PVLVSAKDG
+156 PVLVSAKEG
-165 TGVDELIQRLINE
+165 IGIQELIDRLIE
-178 IPAPSGNEDGPL
+178 DIPAPEGDENAPL
-190 QALVFDAFYDNYKGV
+190 QALVFDSFYDTYKGV
-205 VSVVRIFNGEIKAG
+205 VSVVRIFNGQVKVG
-219 DLIKFWSGG
+219 DRIRFWASGLE
-228 TVSEVIE
+228 SEVTE
-235 VGVFELKMVPVE
+235 VGVFSLKMVPTDRLE
-247 KLTAGDVGYVAANI
+247 AGDVGYVAANI

-270 DTMTLAS
+270 DTMTSAVR
-277 QPSDNPI
+277 PATAPI
-284 PGFSPMKPMVFASMY
+284 PGFSSMKPMVFASIY

-322 LTFEPENS
+322 LVFEPETS
-330 QAFGPGFRCGFLGLL
+330 EAFGPGFRCGFLGLL

-364 TSPNVEYHVLTRAGD
+364 TSPNVEYHVLTRSGE
-379 YLEIRNPADFPD
+379 YIEVRNPSQFPD
-391 FSEVELVEEPF
+391 FSEVELVEEPYV
-402 IRGTVVV
+402 RGTIVV
-409 PSAYLGNVIQL
+409 PSEYVGSVIQL
-420 CENRRGKMVQ
+420 CEGRRGKMLH
-430 MDYISQDRV
+430 MEYISEQRV
-439 LLKYD
+439 LLEYD
-444 LPFSEIITDFYD
+444 LPFAEIITDFYD
-456 QLKSMTRGYASF
+456 QLKSVTRGYASF
-468 DYEHIGFREAD
+468 DYEHIGFKEAD
-479 VDKIEVFINGRK
+479 VDKIEVFINGKR
-491 LDAITL
+491 LDALTL
-497 LVPKEEV
+497 LAPKSEV
-504 MRSAR
+504 LRVAR
-509 SVALNLKRTIPK
+509 QVALNLKRTIPK

-529 VKAGGKIVAR
+529 VKAGGRIVAR

-592 KADSDS
+592 KADTE

>member
-1 MSDKSKIRNFSI
+1 MADRSKIRNFSI

-33 LVRREKL
+33 LVRRDKL

-54 GITIKSHPVRLTIGD
+54 GITIKSHPVRLHIGD
-69 YIFNLIDTPGH
+69 YVFNLIDTPGH

-96 AVLLVDATQG
+96 AILLVDATQG

-115 YKAMEHNLTI
+115 YKAMEHNLAI

-134 PSADIESTKSAMAQL
+134 PSADVEGTKRAMSQL
-149 LGKDDIE
+149 LGKDDID
-156 PVLVSAKDG
+156 PVLVSAKEG
-165 TGVDELIQRLINE
+165 IGIEELIDRLVKE
-178 IPAPSGNEDGPL
+178 IPAPNGDENAPL
-190 QALVFDAFYDNYKGV
+190 QALVFDSFYDTYKGV
-205 VSVVRIFNGEIKAG
+205 VSVVRIFNGQVRVG
-219 DLIKFWSGG
+219 DRIRFWASGLE
-228 TVSEVIE
+228 SEVTE
-235 VGVFELKMVPVE
+235 VGVFSLKMVPTE
-247 KLTAGDVGYVAANI
+247 SLEAGDVGYVAANI

-270 DTMTLAS
+270 DTMTSAVR
-277 QPSDNPI
+277 PADAPI
-284 PGFSPMKPMVFASMY
+284 PGFSAMKPMVFASIY

-322 LTFEPENS
+322 LVFEPES
-330 QAFGPGFRCGFLGLL
+330 SEAFGPGFRCGFLGLL
-345 HMDIVR
+345 HMDIIR

-364 TSPNVEYHVLTRAGD
+364 TSPNVEYHVLTRSGE
-379 YLEIRNPADFPD
+379 YIEVRNPSQFPD
-391 FSEVELVEEPF
+391 FSEVELVEEPYV
-402 IRGTVVV
+402 RGTVVV
-409 PSAYLGNVIQL
+409 PSEYVGSVIQL
-420 CENRRGKMVQ
+420 CEGRRGKMLH
-430 MDYISQDRV
+430 MDYISQQRV
-439 LLKYD
+439 LLEYD
-444 LPFSEIITDFYD
+444 LPFAEIITDFYD
-456 QLKSMTRGYASF
+456 QLKSVTRGYASF
-468 DYEHIGFREAD
+468 DYEHIGFKEAD
-479 VDKIEVFINGRK
+479 VDKVEVFINGKK
-491 LDAITL
+491 LDALTL
-497 LVPKEEV
+497 LAPKSEV
-504 MRSAR
+504 LRVAR
-509 SVALNLKRTIPK
+509 QVALNLKHTIPK

-529 VKAGGKIVAR
+529 VKAGGRIVAR
-539 ETVKPLRKD
+539 ETIKPLRKD

-592 KADSDS
+592 KADTE